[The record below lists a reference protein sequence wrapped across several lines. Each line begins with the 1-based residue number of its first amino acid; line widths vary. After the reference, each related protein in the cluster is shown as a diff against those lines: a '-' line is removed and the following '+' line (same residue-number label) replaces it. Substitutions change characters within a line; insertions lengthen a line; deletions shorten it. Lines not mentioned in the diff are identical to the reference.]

1 MELAPYF
8 RVYELPWSPTEEIER
23 RFRNVLRACLLAF
36 AALAIVMTFL
46 PTPDKSKLKPPPIPD
61 RIVNL
66 LIAPKPPPPP
76 PPPLPEEITP
86 EVVPEI
92 PKPEQPKPTARD
104 EAQKAILKLQDQ
116 LADLRD
122 IQIPQGNPDR
132 ELIGEVSENASSER
146 NLITSGVGAGSGGI
160 NTAGLSRG
168 FGAGAGPLGNISTQR
183 VTSNV
188 AKNAAANSVKRAPG
202 SSKAAR
208 SEEEIV
214 RVFDANKGAIYA
226 IYTRALRDRPDLKGK
241 LVLELTISPEGDIT
255 SCKVIS
261 SELGDEELERK
272 LVARVKLFR
281 FEARDVGSITVTKP
295 IDFFPA

>member
-23 RFRNVLRACLLAF
+23 RFRNVLRSCLLAF

-46 PTPDKSKLKPPPIPD
+46 PAPDKSKLKPPPIPD

-66 LIAPKPPPPP
+66 LIKPPPPP
-76 PPPLPEEITP
+76 PPPPVVEEAPPEL
-86 EVVPEI
+86 VPEI
-92 PKPEQPKPTARD
+92 PKPQQPKPTARD

-122 IQIPQGNPDR
+122 IQIPQSNPDR

-146 NLITSGVGAGSGGI
+146 NLITSGVGGGSGGI

-183 VTSNV
+183 VTSSV
-188 AKNAAANSVKRAPG
+188 AKNAAASNVKRPPG
-202 SSKAAR
+202 SSKASR

-226 IYTRALRDRPDLKGK
+226 LYTRALREKPELRGK
-241 LVLELTISPEGDIT
+241 VVLELTISSEGEVT
-255 SCKVIS
+255 MCKVIS
-261 SELGDEELERK
+261 SELGDEELERR
-272 LVARVKLFR
+272 LVARVRSFR
-281 FEARDVGSITVTKP
+281 FEPRDVGAITVTKP